1 MCLLRFAQMRRLF
14 LLLSSQTW
22 KETEA
27 SSGIHFQAKIERGC
41 KSCHFCQSDNSW
53 FLFSPAAWLT
63 DIHITVRQRHFN
75 YFCLWFWHVTMK
87 PPLLADFR
95 LDQNTRND
103 RCRPAEMFHWFT
115 RSAGDIFE
123 MVNWWIFFS
132 KHFFSL
138 SAAFLCFIY
147 HFEMNIFVQTRHLRC
162 CCCCV
167 LCKLCKLY
175 STVTYPWDICGC
187 SWRCFFISRYKVSL
201 FIIKIVF

>member
-1 MCLLRFAQMRRLF
+1 MKGNRGEQRDPFPSEDRARMQIVPF
-14 LLLSSQTW
+14 LPKWQFMIS
-22 KETEA
+22 
-27 SSGIHFQAKIERGC
+27 
-41 KSCHFCQSDNSW
+41 
-53 FLFSPAAWLT
+53 FSPAAWLT
-63 DIHITVRQRHFN
+63 DIHITVRQWHFN

-115 RSAGDIFE
+115 RSAGDIFK
-123 MVNWWIFFS
+123 MVNWWFFFS
-132 KHFFSL
+132 KHCFGL

-147 HFEMNIFVQTRHLRC
+147 HFEMNIFVQTRHLRR